1 MLKSSPVLRP
11 SHLLAALLL
20 SGAALVLS
28 SSAQA
33 QQPGMHNGSVP
44 QAMHPGE
51 HYSYVFLDPLEGQ
64 HHNLDQNGNHVGVEM
79 HGHWVIDVKN
89 PDGTIAEHRDFEN
102 TITGYGQELLVGL
115 MSGYVVPSDY
125 GIFLQAASN
134 SSPTPCAPVTSG
146 FTGCGIVRSLTT
158 LPASALC
165 PNFTCFTSL
174 TYAANL
180 VDNTTSGSTFTLAG
194 NFTASQAGTISSVTT
209 MYGTCTPNIG
219 TATALSTVSPSTC
232 STTAGSG
239 GYRTVSQATIT
250 TVNVVASQIV
260 QVTVTIS
267 FS

>member
-1 MLKSSPVLRP
+1 MSMQNTRALRP
-11 SHLLAALLL
+11 LTFLTGLLIAVLALAC
-20 SGAALVLS
+20 SARGQAMKGMANPGAA
-28 SSAQA
+28 APA
-33 QQPGMHNGSVP
+33 DAARP
-44 QAMHPGE
+44 
-51 HYSYVFLDPLEGQ
+51 YSYVFLDPLEGQ
-64 HHNLDQNGNHVGVEM
+64 HTAQANGGNHVGAEM

-125 GIFLQAASN
+125 DIFLS
-134 SSPTPCAPVTSG
+134 TSG
-146 FTGCGIVRSLTT
+146 TAPCPAPQGFQGCGIVRSLTT

-165 PNFTCFTSL
+165 QYYACFTSL
-174 TYAANL
+174 TYAASL
-180 VDNTTSGSTFTLAG
+180 IDSSSSGSTFTLAG
-194 NFTASQAGTISSVTT
+194 NFTASQAGTINGVTT
-209 MYGTCTPNIG
+209 QYGTCAANIG
-219 TATALSTVSPSTC
+219 AATALSTVSPSTC

-239 GYRTVSQATIT
+239 GYRTVSSATIT

>member
-33 QQPGMHNGSVP
+33 QQAGGGGVRPAP
-44 QAMHPGE
+44 ADAARP
-51 HYSYVFLDPLEGQ
+51 YSYVFLDPLEGQ
-64 HHNLDQNGNHVGVEM
+64 HHNVDQNGNHVGVEM
-79 HGHWVIDVKN
+79 RGHWVIDVKN

>member
-1 MLKSSPVLRP
+1 MSIQNNRAIRPLTLLTGLLIAVLA
-11 SHLLAALLL
+11 LACSAHGQAMKGMANA
-20 SGAALVLS
+20 GAA
-28 SSAQA
+28 APA
-33 QQPGMHNGSVP
+33 DAARP
-44 QAMHPGE
+44 
-51 HYSYVFLDPLEGQ
+51 YSYVFLDPLEGQ
-64 HHNLDQNGNHVGVEM
+64 HTAQSNGANHVGVEM